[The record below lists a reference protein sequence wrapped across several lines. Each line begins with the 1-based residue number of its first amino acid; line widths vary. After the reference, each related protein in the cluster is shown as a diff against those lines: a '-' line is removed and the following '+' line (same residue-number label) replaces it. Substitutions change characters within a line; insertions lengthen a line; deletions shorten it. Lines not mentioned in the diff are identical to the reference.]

1 MHDWEPERYYSMG
14 YGQRQVIK
22 QMLMKELE
30 DRRKEGAQNVE
41 DY

>member
-1 MHDWEPERYYSMG
+1 MG

-30 DRRKEGAQNVE
+30 DRRKEGEQNVE